1 MILPEKGY
9 KRIAVIVLYAFITFV
24 ISAVFI
30 KYLLS
35 CFLPFIIAFIFAQAT
50 RKTVLFLGNK
60 LHFKRTFSVF
70 IITVIFFSTIF
81 LSAYFL
87 ISTAVSELSGHG
99 TLLSNENITALF
111 SKPANVI
118 ITFIHKN
125 FPQLSYEVSGIIS
138 DIASDIDSMI
148 TTVLEAILPHIGEA
162 LVNVFSALPKIFL
175 FTGVMIIAIF
185 YFSCDYE
192 KIISFIKLQLSE
204 KQAIFIRELK
214 TQFFSTVVSIIKAYA
229 ILMGFTFI
237 QLLTGFIVAGID
249 YPLLLALFISL
260 IDILPVLGTGTVLIP
275 WCIILFLSGNVKTG
289 LCILILYVIITLTR
303 QIAEPKVLGNSVGL
317 HPLVTLV
324 SMYFGL
330 KLIGIKGLFLFP
342 LTMIIIKNLNDK
354 GFIRLYINPDYNN
367 KHKKTKEKNS

>member
-1 MILPEKGY
+1 M
-9 KRIAVIVLYAFITFV
+9 
-24 ISAVFI
+24 
-30 KYLLS
+30 
-35 CFLPFIIAFIFAQAT
+35 
-50 RKTVLFLGNK
+50 
-60 LHFKRTFSVF
+60 
-70 IITVIFFSTIF
+70 
-81 LSAYFL
+81 
-87 ISTAVSELSGHG
+87 
-99 TLLSNENITALF
+99 
-111 SKPANVI
+111 
-118 ITFIHKN
+118 
-125 FPQLSYEVSGIIS
+125 
-138 DIASDIDSMI
+138 
-148 TTVLEAILPHIGEA
+148 
-162 LVNVFSALPKIFL
+162 
-175 FTGVMIIAIF
+175 
-185 YFSCDYE
+185 
-192 KIISFIKLQLSE
+192 QLSE

-249 YPLLLALFISL
+249 YPVLLALFISL

-317 HPLVTLV
+317 HPLVTLI

-330 KLIGIKGLFLFP
+330 KLIGVKGLFLFP